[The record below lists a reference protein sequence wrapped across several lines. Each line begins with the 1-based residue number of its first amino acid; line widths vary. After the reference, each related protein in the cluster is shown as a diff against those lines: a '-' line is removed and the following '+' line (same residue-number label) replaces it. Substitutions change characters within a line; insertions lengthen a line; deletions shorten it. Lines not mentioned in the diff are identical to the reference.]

1 MTLYIIAIGGTGA
14 RCVEAV
20 TQCAAAGLYTEEPI
34 KILFVDADES
44 NGNLSRT
51 TETIKTYQECHQL
64 VKNNAQTPWLQT
76 PIELLSFWSPFS
88 NSTNKTLGSFLNY
101 NSYKNNHP
109 ALGHLFDVLYTKD
122 EREAPLDVGFRG
134 RPAIGSAIISQV
146 NFDES
151 EQEPWATL
159 IKLIRADLGTG
170 KSVNIFLCGSIF
182 GGTGASGFPTIGRL
196 LVNKLSRLEGR
207 DRLKI
212 GGLLML
218 PYFAFLVPNDRGS
231 NEIHARADQFLLNT
245 ESALRYY
252 VNEAQSTFD
261 AVYMLGNQNPTNVK
275 FSIGKNSQSNE
286 PHFIELYA
294 ALAAKH
300 FLGNSASGETGKVIL
315 IGRASPG
322 RITWKDLPDSEE
334 VKQKLVNTTRFAFA
348 WMANLVPELAYASKV
363 GVKKF
368 QDQAP
373 WFSSFFRPEQG
384 FLGKMI
390 GNRQMQSLPEFNEL
404 PQQEAIET
412 IKKWCNSYLRWL
424 NKLHFSGDNIE
435 LFKPEIFGGG
445 EGRLSAESFAGLV
458 FDDSRD
464 KDKRSL
470 DTIQLL
476 KEKLDGKIGQ
486 PGTVGLANSLY
497 LQCKP

>member
-20 TQCAAAGLYTEEPI
+20 THAAAAGLFTDDAI
-34 KILFVDADES
+34 KVLFVDADES

-51 TETIKTYQECHQL
+51 SETIKTYQECYDI
-64 VKNNAQTPWLQT
+64 VKNNSSVPWMQT

-88 NSTNKTLGSFLNY
+88 NSTNKTLGSFLSY
-101 NSYKNNHP
+101 NSYKNNFP

-146 NFDES
+146 NFDEL
-151 EQEPWATL
+151 EQEPWTTL

-170 KSVNIFLCGSIF
+170 KSVNVFLCGSIF

-218 PYFAFLVPNDRGS
+218 PYFAFLVPNEQES
-231 NEIHARADQFLLNT
+231 SEIYARADQFLLNT

-261 AVYMLGNQNPTNVK
+261 SVYMLGNQNPNNVR
-275 FSIGKNSQSNE
+275 FSVGKNSQCNE

-300 FLGNSASGETGKVIL
+300 FLLNAANGEPGKVIL
-315 IGRASPG
+315 IGRSSPG
-322 RITWKDLPDSEE
+322 KVTWKDLPDSDQ

-363 GVKKF
+363 GVKGF
-368 QDQAP
+368 QKQAP
-373 WFSSFFRPEQG
+373 WFSSFYRPVQG
-384 FLGKMI
+384 LFGMI
-390 GNRQMQSLPEFNEL
+390 GSREMQSLPEFNDPAE
-404 PQQEAIET
+404 QQAIET
-412 IKKWCNSYLRWL
+412 ISRWCSSYLRWL
-424 NKLHFSGDNIE
+424 NKLHFSGDSIE
-435 LFKPEIFGGG
+435 LFRPDMFASG
-445 EGRLSAESFAGLV
+445 EGKLSAENFAGLV
-458 FDDSRD
+458 FDDNRD
-464 KDKRSL
+464 KDKRSQ
-470 DTIQLL
+470 DTIQAL
-476 KEKLDGKIGQ
+476 KERLDTKMAQ
-486 PGTVGLANSLY
+486 AGTVGLAKALY
-497 LQCKP
+497 IQCKP

>member
-14 RCVEAV
+14 RCVEAI
-20 TQCAAAGLYTEEPI
+20 TQCAAAGLFTEEPI
-34 KILFVDADES
+34 KVVFVDADES

-51 TETIKTYQECHQL
+51 SETIKTYQECYEL
-64 VKNNAQTPWLQT
+64 TKNNAQIPWMQT

-101 NSYKNNHP
+101 NSYKNSHP

-122 EREAPLDVGFRG
+122 ERETPLDVGFRG

-146 NFDES
+146 NFDET
-151 EQEPWATL
+151 EQEPWTTL

-170 KSVNIFLCGSIF
+170 KSVHIFLCGSIF

-207 DRLKI
+207 NRLKI

-218 PYFAFLVPNDRGS
+218 PYFAFLVPNEQDN
-231 NEIHARADQFLLNT
+231 NEIYARADQFLLNT

-261 AVYMLGNQNPTNVK
+261 AVYMLGNQNPSNVK
-275 FSIGKNSQSNE
+275 FSIGKNSQCNE

-300 FLGNSASGETGKVIL
+300 FLLDADRGEPGKVIL
-315 IGRASPG
+315 MGRNSPG

-363 GVKKF
+363 GVKGF
-368 QDQAP
+368 QKQAP
-373 WFSSFFRPEQG
+373 WFSSFFRPVQG
-384 FLGKMI
+384 LFGII
-390 GNRQMQSLPEFNEL
+390 GSRDMQSLPEFNDVTE
-404 PQQEAIET
+404 QQAIET

-435 LFKPEIFGGG
+435 LFRPEMFTGG
-445 EGRLSAESFAGLV
+445 EGKISAENFAGLV
-458 FDDSRD
+458 FEDSRD
-464 KDKRSL
+464 KDKRSQ
-470 DTIQLL
+470 DTIQVL
-476 KEKLDGKIGQ
+476 KEKLDAKTLGQ
-486 PGTVGLANSLY
+486 AGTVGLAKSLY

>member
-170 KSVNIFLCGSIF
+170 KSVNMFLCGSIF

-218 PYFAFLVPNDRGS
+218 PYFAFLVPNDRDS
-231 NEIHARADQFLLNT
+231 NGIHARADQFLLNT

-261 AVYMLGNQNPTNVK
+261 AVYMLGSQNPTNVK

-315 IGRASPG
+315 IGRGSPG
-322 RITWKDLPDSEE
+322 RVTWKDLPDSEE

-390 GNRQMQSLPEFNEL
+390 GNRQMQTLPEFNEL

-435 LFKPEIFGGG
+435 LFKPEIFGAG

-486 PGTVGLANSLY
+486 PGTVGLAKSLY